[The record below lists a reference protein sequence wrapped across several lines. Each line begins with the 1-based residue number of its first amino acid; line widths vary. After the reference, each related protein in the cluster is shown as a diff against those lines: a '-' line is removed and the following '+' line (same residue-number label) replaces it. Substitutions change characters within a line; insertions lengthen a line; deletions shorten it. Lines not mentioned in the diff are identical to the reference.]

1 MFPSKSIPLPK
12 FSHVHSKDHTNR
24 FQLCRSFYSW
34 FAVIHWNSDMEL
46 IADYTARLG
55 ATARLIATAPVTDK
69 RHRLLNSD
77 NQRMRTFP
85 LPCRAILIALTGHS
99 CSRWWCVV
107 LYQLHTHCTTSQ
119 QYVPYH
125 IHIICTWA
133 HVARKE
139 GVVVVWQLPSMRP
152 QFEMTFKH
160 LRKPLDNFFTIYQ
173 NIFQMF

>member
-1 MFPSKSIPLPK
+1 MICSDT
-12 FSHVHSKDHTNR
+12 HSTLKQWHGANCWLHCQAWCNCKTN
-24 FQLCRSFYSW
+24 C
-34 FAVIHWNSDMEL
+34 NS
-46 IADYTARLG
+46 TCNW
-55 ATARLIATAPVTDK
+55 
-69 RHRLLNSD
+69 LLNSD

-160 LRKPLDNFFTIYQ
+160 LRKPLDNFFTICQ